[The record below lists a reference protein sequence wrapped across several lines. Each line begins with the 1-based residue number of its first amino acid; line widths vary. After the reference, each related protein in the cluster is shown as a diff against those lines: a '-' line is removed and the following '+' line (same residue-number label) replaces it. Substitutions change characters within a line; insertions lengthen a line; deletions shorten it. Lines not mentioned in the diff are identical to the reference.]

1 MDLRNFRES
10 TRPAAGKA
18 GFFERTFTRAKYWL
32 LPPTVDKRN
41 ERISQYKDLAIFVG
55 VIATVSYFQDNI
67 SKLLEVDPDAARSMI

>member
-18 GFFERTFTRAKYWL
+18 SYFERTFTRVKYWL

-41 ERISQYKDLAIFVG
+41 ERLAQYKDLAIFVG
-55 VIATVSYFQDNI
+55 VIGAVSYFQDNI
-67 SKLLEVDPDAARSMI
+67 SRLLEVDTDAARSMM

>member
-18 GFFERTFTRAKYWL
+18 SVLERTYTRAKYWL

-41 ERISQYKDLAIFVG
+41 ERIAQYKDLAIFVG
-55 VIATVSYFQDNI
+55 VIGAVSYFQDSI
-67 SKLLEVDPDAARSMI
+67 SKFL

>member
-18 GFFERTFTRAKYWL
+18 SFWERTYTRVKYWI

-41 ERISQYKDLAIFVG
+41 ERVAQYKDFAIFLGTIGAV
-55 VIATVSYFQDNI
+55 AYFQDNI
-67 SKLLEVDPDAARSMI
+67 SKLLEVDPDAMRNIA